1 MFDEFYQTNAQDKE
15 VSEPVQEHEI
25 LSWVVYPLL
34 IFIAKIIDVALATM
48 RIVFVSKNKKYL
60 ASIIGFIEILLW
72 LVIIS
77 HVVKNLE
84 NPLNYLAYA
93 LGYAVGNW
101 SGMKIE
107 NKLAMGMSMIR
118 VITAKE
124 GTLLV
129 SKLRDLGQVV
139 TDVPAFGN
147 LGPVRVIFMVIKR
160 RELKSIISIIK
171 EFNPNAFYTVEDV
184 GFVSKIYPIPKK
196 ELNYAKIVDNK

>member
-196 ELNYAKIVDNK
+196 EFNYAKIVDNK